1 MNERE
6 TRPFSAQ
13 FTLRGMIIGAIGA
26 VILTCSSMFVAL
38 KASALPWPIMFVTLV
53 SVFSLKLL
61 GNTNENEINVTHT
74 AMSAGSM
81 VAGGLAFTV
90 PGIFILDS
98 GASVSFAR
106 LLAVTL
112 GGTVLG
118 LVFTALLRR
127 HFIDEAYMPY
137 AMGQAA
143 AEIVKITDAKQEPEQ
158 NPNRLDL
165 NGRSAAVALFGS
177 LGISGIWTWLR
188 DKAALIPACSWFKK
202 MQGFGSS
209 GGVWWSPMLMAVGYI
224 IGPATIAV
232 WFLGAIIGDF
242 GILIGGQSFG
252 LWNAE
257 TAAGIKSS
265 MGLGWMVGVGLAI
278 TAKEILPRA
287 KQIFAGMNVKKQGES
302 PVSFSAVSAVIFAV
316 ALLFIFVLDLPVV
329 AVLITLAGVWLT
341 AAMSSQCV
349 GQSGINPMEVFG
361 IFVMAIAKLC
371 CRLNVEQAVFV
382 AAVVAIAAGLTG
394 DVMNDFKSGSI
405 LHTDPKAQWLAEC
418 VGGLIGAVTAVGV
431 LAILVRAYGGAVFG
445 SEMFPA
451 AQAAA
456 VASVVGGIANM
467 PVFLGAL
474 VLSIVIYF
482 ITPAFTM
489 LGLGIYLP
497 FYLSFTAFIGGA
509 VRYIVTKFSPRVA
522 YGNSGDIVAAGL
534 LAGEGFVGVAVALI
548 QAAQMIAGS

>member
-1 MNERE
+1 MNGKEN
-6 TRPFSAQ
+6 RPFSEQ
-13 FTLRGMIIGAIGA
+13 FTLRGMIIGAVGA

-38 KASALPWPIMFVTLV
+38 KASALPWPILFVTLV
-53 SVFSLKLL
+53 SIFTLKAF
-61 GNTNENEINVTHT
+61 GNTNVNEINVTHT

-90 PGIFILDS
+90 PGIFILNNNAELNI
-98 GASVSFAR
+98 GQIM
-106 LLAVTL
+106 LVTL

-118 LVFTALLRR
+118 LIFTALLRR

-143 AEIVKITDAKQEPEQ
+143 AEVVKVTDSEEEPEE
-158 NPNRLDL
+158 NPNKLDL
-165 NGRSAAVALFGS
+165 NGKSSAWALFGAF
-177 LGISGIWTWLR
+177 GVSGIWTWLR
-188 DKAALIPACSWFKK
+188 DKAAIIPACSWFKG
-202 MQGFGSS
+202 MQKYGSS
-209 GGVWWSPMLMAVGYI
+209 GGIWWSPMLMAIGYI

-242 GILIGGQSFG
+242 GILIGGQAMK
-252 LWNAE
+252 LWDAA

-265 MGLGWMVGVGLAI
+265 LGLGWMVGVGLAI
-278 TAKEILPRA
+278 TAKEILPKL
-287 KQIFAGMNVKKQGES
+287 KQIFGGLFVKKNGS
-302 PVSFSAVSAVIFAV
+302 NTAALAAMPVVVLVLAV
-316 ALLFIFVLDLPVV
+316 LFIFVLDLPVV
-329 AVLITLAGVWLT
+329 AVIVTLLGVWLT
-341 AAMSSQCV
+341 TAMSSQCV

-371 CRLNVEQAVFV
+371 CRLDVQQAVYV
-382 AAVVAIAAGLTG
+382 AAIVAIAAGLTG

-405 LHTDPKAQWLAEC
+405 LHTDPKAQWIAEC

-431 LAILVRAYGGAVFG
+431 MAVLVKAYGGSVFG

-456 VASVVGGIANM
+456 VASVVGGIDNL
-467 PVFLGAL
+467 PVFIGGLIA
-474 VLSIVIYF
+474 SIIVYC
-482 ITPAFTM
+482 ITPNFTM

-497 FYLSFTAFIGGA
+497 FYLSFTAFLGGA
-509 VRYIVTKFSPRVA
+509 VRYIVTKISPRVA

-534 LAGEGFVGVAVALI
+534 LAGEGFIGVIVALV
-548 QAAQMIAGS
+548 QAVQILVAA